1 MTKEHLSRRTFL
13 KTGAASAAAAGAV
26 GLVGA
31 PAPIRAANLNAKLRV
46 GFLGTGGRCNAHINA
61 VMKMQNAG
69 EAIEAAAVCDVYTV
83 NRDKA
88 AEKILKGVNVEPIKT
103 GDYREILGNDDIDA
117 VCIATPDHWHAK
129 MTIEAMEAGKDVY
142 CEKPMTHTIQE
153 AQDVVAT
160 WKKTGQIMQ
169 VGVQGTADGRWKA
182 ANQFIREGRIGKVI
196 QAQTHY
202 YRNSGMGQWRYY
214 KLEKEMTP
222 RNIDWAMFLG
232 TEFGLAPEM
241 PFDRAIFG
249 QWRRFW
255 PFGSGLY
262 TDLFVHRL
270 TQLLTALGVRYPR
283 RVAGGGGIFL
293 EYDGRDVPDTATII
307 ADYDEGLQILI
318 SATMCSQ
325 EKPLEVCIRGHH
337 GNLVFPYKLPGGY
350 PKKMRA
356 WLIAGWPLGD
366 WGDDGFDFFP
376 ERPQVTRTS
385 KPEPMHVSAP
395 KADDE
400 TYAHW
405 ENFLAAIA
413 AGDQQLCNNPP
424 DLGAAAVTTVT
435 MGAESYR
442 FGKVYE
448 WDAEAGKPVASSP
461 AYAAMWEGMS
471 KERSAP
477 RHIPG
482 WDPYDKDPM
491 FSRQIPNDYQALE
504 GPWPDDQT
512 DPAAGQL

>member
-1 MTKEHLSRRTFL
+1 MSKDHVSRRTFL
-13 KTGAASAAAAGAV
+13 KTSAAGAAAAGAASLFAV
-26 GLVGA
+26 
-31 PAPIRAANLNAKLRV
+31 PAPLRAAKLNEKLRV
-46 GFLGTGGRCNAHINA
+46 GFLGTGGRCNAHIDVVCN
-61 VMKMQNAG
+61 MQKEG
-69 EAIEAAAVCDVYTV
+69 MPVEAAAVCDVYNL
-83 NRDKA
+83 NRDRAVARIQKA
-88 AEKILKGVNVEPIKT
+88 VGTEPIKR
-103 GDYREILGNDDIDA
+103 GDYRQILNDKDIHA
-117 VCIATPDHWHAK
+117 VCICTPDHWHAK
-129 MTIEAMEAGKDVY
+129 MTIEALEAGQHVY

-153 AQDVVAT
+153 AQDVVAA
-160 WKKTGQIMQ
+160 WKKTGKIMQ
-169 VGVQGTADGRWKA
+169 VGVQGTADRRWKA

-214 KLEKEMTP
+214 KLEREMTP
-222 RNIDWAMFLG
+222 KNIDWKMFLG
-232 TEFGLAPEM
+232 TDFGLAPEM

-270 TQLLTALGVRYPR
+270 TQLLVALGVHYPR

-307 ADYDEGLQILI
+307 ADYNQGFQVLI
-318 SATMCSQ
+318 SATMCS
-325 EKPLEVCIRGHH
+325 EERPLEVCIRGHH
-337 GNLVFPYKLPGGY
+337 GTVVFPYKLPGGF
-350 PKKMRA
+350 PRKMRG
-356 WLIAGWPLGD
+356 WLIQGWPLGD

-385 KPEPMHVSAP
+385 KPEPMHVGADRP
-395 KADDE
+395 KDE
-400 TYAHW
+400 TRAHW
-405 ENFLAAIA
+405 ENFLQAINNA
-413 AGDQQLCNNPP
+413 DQQACNNPP

-442 FGKVYE
+442 YGKVYE
-448 WDAEAGKPVASSP
+448 WDAKAGKPVSSG
-461 AYAAMWEGMS
+461 AEYAQMWETMS
-471 KERSAP
+471 KQRSTP

-482 WDPYDKDPM
+482 WDPYDKDPL
-491 FSRQIPNDYQALE
+491 FSRQVPNDYQALE

-512 DPAAGQL
+512 DPAAL